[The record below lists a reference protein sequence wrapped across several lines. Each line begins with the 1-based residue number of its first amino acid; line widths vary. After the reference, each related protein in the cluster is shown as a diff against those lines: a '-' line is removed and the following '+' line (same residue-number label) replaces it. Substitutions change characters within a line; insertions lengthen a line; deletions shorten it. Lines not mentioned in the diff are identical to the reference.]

1 MFGVVLVQQFRNL
14 DPFPPL
20 KFEEFEAIRRSG
32 LPSVRRSLSI
42 AQCARREGGR
52 GSRKR

>member
-32 LPSVRRSLSI
+32 LPSVRPPLI
-42 AQCARREGGR
+42 VDCAVREKGGR
-52 GSRKR
+52 ARE